1 MECSR
6 FFPCLSSK
14 WQTGESS
21 IIVVRL
27 LPAIWRQGQSASTY
41 HRYTGLCLQKLW
53 NNELFFF
60 PLRWRSPMTKLR
72 YLISIPLF
80 GNPLRNERNAMHYE
94 EEMKGTASQYTMSY
108 PNVFHSCQLT
118 SKNKIKEQ
126 LYFDFRRMAFAR
138 NQIETSLSISAVHQT

>member
-1 MECSR
+1 MWQAQEVLRSRIIQGSLTGTYYTYSQTELVECSR

-27 LPAIWRQGQSASTY
+27 LPVIWRQGQSASTY
-41 HRYTGLCLQKLW
+41 HRYTGLCLQKLR

-60 PLRWRSPMTKLR
+60 HSDIVNRVWLRWRSPMTKVR

-94 EEMKGTASQYTMSY
+94 EEMKETASQYTMSY
-108 PNVFHSCQLT
+108 PNVFLSC
-118 SKNKIKEQ
+118 
-126 LYFDFRRMAFAR
+126 
-138 NQIETSLSISAVHQT
+138 